1 VERSGRMSGGLHQD
15 VEGTEGREEQE
26 EEREEALVR
35 R

>member
-1 VERSGRMSGGLHQD
+1 MSGGLHQD